1 MDDEQVAALL
11 QMPVNANNNIALM
24 ANRSPSTTWQP
35 PRIKPCGGF
44 FLEPVSSPQVI
55 ALPLGALSVDCQSFF
70 LRMPSGKFLYTTHAA
85 SKAKKSTHGK
95 LRLRFIS
102 KDEYADSQEVD
113 MSQVHLV
120 DHLEAAKKLAELSDK
135 PFVAYMIQMA
145 KEP

>member
-1 MDDEQVAALL
+1 MRHQR
-11 QMPVNANNNIALM
+11 PKN
-24 ANRSPSTTWQP
+24 
-35 PRIKPCGGF
+35 
-44 FLEPVSSPQVI
+44 
-55 ALPLGALSVDCQSFF
+55 
-70 LRMPSGKFLYTTHAA
+70 
-85 SKAKKSTHGK
+85 STHGK

-145 KEP
+145 KDAALRPETERKRVA